1 MKRLLILLAVCTACT
16 ARGPVYMDS
25 GQPVEK
31 RVEDALA
38 RMTLEEKVSVLH
50 AQARF
55 SSAGVPRLGIPEI
68 WCTDGPHG
76 IRAEVLWD
84 SWKQA
89 GWTNDSCTAF
99 PALTALAAT
108 WNPELSHLYG
118 VSIGEEA
125 RYRRKNV
132 LLGPGCNIY
141 RTPLCGR
148 NFEYMGEDPYLAST
162 MVVPYIK
169 GVQEQGVAACV
180 KHFALNNQE
189 LHRHTTNVIVS
200 DRALNEIYLPA
211 FRSAV
216 IDGGAWAVMGSYNL
230 YNDQHCCHNEYLT
243 KILKEDWKFDG
254 VLISDWGGAHNTVQ
268 CVENGLDME
277 FGTNTDGLARAVDNA
292 YDSYH
297 LAQPYLELLRTGQA
311 DEAVLDEKVRRV
323 LRLQMRTN
331 LAPDQPYGRFTC
343 PEHSVAARRI
353 GSESIVLLKNDG
365 NILPLSPELKK
376 ILVVGENAVRIMTTR
391 GGSSALKTKYEVT
404 PLQGLLSALP
414 DAEISY
420 IPGYS
425 STEET
430 EPAEAVAAASV
441 ADAVIFFG
449 GLNKDR
455 KQDAESDDRIDYSL
469 PYGQDALISALAAV
483 NSNVVVVNI
492 SGNAV
497 GMPWAE
503 EIRAIVQ
510 SWYLGSESGNCIA
523 DVLTGKVNPGGKL
536 PFTIPV
542 RLEDGPVRTAEQYP
556 GIPRGDSEGR
566 NTVWDEYY
574 SEDIYVGYRWYGK
587 MDIRPLYAFGYGLS
601 YTDFRISDVKMRGRK
616 VTCRVENTGD
626 RPGAEVVQMYVSL
639 PGEDRP
645 LRELKAFRK
654 VYLLPGESEKV
665 TFTLTDESLMQY
677 EDGWQIL
684 KGRYVIGVGTSSEDI
699 VAEIE
704 YNN

>member
-50 AQARF
+50 AQSRF

-84 SWKQA
+84 NWKQA

-216 IDGGAWAVMGSYNL
+216 IDGGVWAVMGSYNL

-277 FGTNTDGLARAVDNA
+277 FGTKTDGLARAVDNA

-311 DEAVLDEKVRRV
+311 DESVLDEKVRRV

-343 PEHSVAARRI
+343 PEHSLAARRI

-425 STEET
+425 STEVSD
-430 EPAEAVAAASV
+430 PSDAVSAASV

-503 EIRAIVQ
+503 EVRAIVQ

-542 RLEDGPVRTAEQYP
+542 KLEDGPVRTAEQYP
-556 GIPRGDSEGR
+556 GIPRGDPKDS

-587 MDIRPLYAFGYGLS
+587 MGIRPLYAFGYGLS

-639 PGEDRP
+639 PGDDRP

-665 TFTLTDESLMQY
+665 TFTLKDESLMQY
-677 EDGWQIL
+677 EDGWKIL

-699 VAEIE
+699 VAEME

>member
-50 AQARF
+50 AQSRF

-84 SWKQA
+84 NWKQA

-108 WNPELSHLYG
+108 WNLELSHLYG

-277 FGTNTDGLARAVDNA
+277 FGTKTDGLARAVDNA

-311 DEAVLDEKVRRV
+311 DESVLDEKVRRV

-343 PEHSVAARRI
+343 PEHSLAARRI

-425 STEET
+425 STEVSD
-430 EPAEAVAAASV
+430 PSDAVSAASV

-503 EIRAIVQ
+503 EVRAIVQ

-556 GIPRGDSEGR
+556 GIPRGDPEDS

-587 MDIRPLYAFGYGLS
+587 MGIRPLYAFGYGLS

-639 PGEDRP
+639 PGDDRP

-665 TFTLTDESLMQY
+665 TFTLKDESLMQY
-677 EDGWQIL
+677 EDGWKIL

-699 VAEIE
+699 VAEME